1 MMVLQASSNFF
12 TSPSPWRFSRPPKLS
27 SASLCSVSRP
37 LAPQYRCHH
46 PHHHCSSG
54 PLPGGRPV
62 LLTLPL
68 AHPLQLSDFSDANWN
83 MSLTFPA
90 YENPSVDAVVIRIK
104 SELLKSLL
112 CSGTL
117 LPTSASPA
125 SLSSGS
131 ISSPSLGCAQRPHL
145 TKGLEVPS
153 LAAPFPS
160 ATSCLLAVT

>member
-12 TSPSPWRFSRPPKLS
+12 TSPSPWGFSRPPKLS